1 MSPRCLRRR
10 AFDVPSEKAAV
21 VHIPADSVWSHVWA
35 GTARTYT
42 VECDVGMPCSCLRKV
57 KGYWGGEGLEAVIG
71 VPQALA

>member
-1 MSPRCLRRR
+1 M
-10 AFDVPSEKAAV
+10 
-21 VHIPADSVWSHVWA
+21 HIPADSVWSHVWA